1 MPQGYARSTVVRL
14 LAIGLNAGGSLL
26 LLPFVLKRLGE
37 TSFGIW
43 ALATSITGYLLL
55 LDFGIALAC
64 TNFLSINNNNKA
76 TWAKTVSSS
85 MILSLML
92 MFVLLLGAL
101 LVQLMLYLGFVAASH
116 QPLPDVITLLL
127 VEVAF
132 SIPLRLYQSIL
143 RAEVRYLEIG
153 LFEIIRIV
161 LRIAGVALILW
172 LGGGLMDIILYGS
185 LINVLF
191 FVLMLGSVYFHDGTT
206 YFHWHNVDWH
216 HLKELFDFSKYTGLG
231 QIAEFFKY
239 RTDNLL
245 VGVLIGISAV
255 APYAIM
261 IVLVDMM
268 AQIIWR
274 FQSYWETIIMSH
286 AGQNRPAAAFELML
300 KSLQIG
306 ISLALLATFNI
317 WLLGDLFLTL
327 WVGEKYAYLTIPLTL
342 FSLTMIGFAFQFAT
356 SPYFNALGKQK
367 INAHLAVIEVV
378 LKLILVVPLTYF
390 YDFNGVI
397 YAGLISTLSAS
408 LMRLSVVANMLS
420 SNILLL
426 LKIIIRKFL
435 PILAL
440 VTSLSVIAMLLDIS
454 HAPPALLYTTV
465 LALQG
470 LALLFWFNYRHRL
483 PMLA

>member
-1 MPQGYARSTVVRL
+1 MPQGYASSTLIRL
-14 LAIGLNAGGSLL
+14 LAIGLNAVGSLL
-26 LLPFVLKRLGE
+26 LLPFVLKILGE
-37 TSFGIW
+37 NSFGIW

-64 TNFLSINNNNKA
+64 TNFLSIHSSKKSA
-76 TWAKTVSSS
+76 WAHTVSSS
-85 MILSLML
+85 MLLSLGL
-92 MFVLLLGAL
+92 MAVLLLAAL
-101 LVQLMLYLGFVAASH
+101 LVQALLYTGMIAASH
-116 QPLPDVITLLL
+116 QPLPDVITVLL
-127 VEVAF
+127 VEVAL

-153 LFEIIRIV
+153 VFEIVRIV
-161 LRIAGVALILW
+161 LRVAGVALILW

-185 LINVLF
+185 FINVLF
-191 FVLMLGSVYFHDGTT
+191 FILMLSSVYLHDGTT
-206 YFHWHNVDWH
+206 YLHWKNVDWH
-216 HLKELFDFSKYTGLG
+216 HLKELFEFSKYTGMG

-245 VGVLIGISAV
+245 VSVLIGISAV

-261 IVLVDMM
+261 IVLVDMI

-274 FQSYWETIIMSH
+274 FQSYWETIIMSRV
-286 AGQNRPAAAFELML
+286 GQNRPAAAFELML

-327 WVGEKYAYLTIPLTL
+327 WVGEKYAYLTMPLTL

-356 SPYFNALGKQK
+356 SPYFNALGRYKT
-367 INAHLAVIEVV
+367 NAHLAVVEVL
-378 LKLILVVPLTYF
+378 LKLLLVVPLTHLYGF
-390 YDFNGVI
+390 KGII
-397 YAGLISTLSAS
+397 YAGLLSTLCAAILRLKVVAGMVSSNLPLLLSLTIRKASPVLALLAS
-408 LMRLSVVANMLS
+408 LLLVA
-420 SNILLL
+420 
-426 LKIIIRKFL
+426 K
-435 PILAL
+435 
-440 VTSLSVIAMLLDIS
+440 LLDIGG
-454 HAPPALLYTTV
+454 APSSVVYTMV
-465 LALQG
+465 LTLQG

>member
-1 MPQGYARSTVVRL
+1 
-14 LAIGLNAGGSLL
+14 
-26 LLPFVLKRLGE
+26 
-37 TSFGIW
+37 
-43 ALATSITGYLLL
+43 
-55 LDFGIALAC
+55 
-64 TNFLSINNNNKA
+64 
-76 TWAKTVSSS
+76 
-85 MILSLML
+85 
-92 MFVLLLGAL
+92 
-101 LVQLMLYLGFVAASH
+101 
-116 QPLPDVITLLL
+116 
-127 VEVAF
+127 
-132 SIPLRLYQSIL
+132 
-143 RAEVRYLEIG
+143 
-153 LFEIIRIV
+153 
-161 LRIAGVALILW
+161 
-172 LGGGLMDIILYGS
+172 
-185 LINVLF
+185 
-191 FVLMLGSVYFHDGTT
+191 
-206 YFHWHNVDWH
+206 
-216 HLKELFDFSKYTGLG
+216 
-231 QIAEFFKY
+231 
-239 RTDNLL
+239 
-245 VGVLIGISAV
+245 
-255 APYAIM
+255 
-261 IVLVDMM
+261 
-268 AQIIWR
+268 
-274 FQSYWETIIMSH
+274 
-286 AGQNRPAAAFELML
+286 ML

-483 PMLA
+483 PMLV